1 MQERVLRH
9 INVKL
14 GIFIKNV
21 KFRRAATYRN
31 IQTSRE
37 SKQFAYVLLFI
48 SSNFHS
54 YNTRRNVHT
63 INRQHDF
70 LGAFGI
76 GCGVYGV
83 YGYLRLFT
91 RKQYGKKG

>member
-37 SKQFAYVLLFI
+37 SK
-48 SSNFHS
+48 SNFHS